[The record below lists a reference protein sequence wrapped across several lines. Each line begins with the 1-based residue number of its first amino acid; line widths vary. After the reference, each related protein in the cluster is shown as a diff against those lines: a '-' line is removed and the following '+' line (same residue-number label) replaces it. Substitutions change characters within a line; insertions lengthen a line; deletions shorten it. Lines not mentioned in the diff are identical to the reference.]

1 LEDFVVTYL
10 CCDKCGKCYEL
21 QQNES
26 PEDFD
31 NTCDCGEKLTVYKNL
46 KDFYKNNHPDKP
58 KKGKRG
64 LKFYS
69 LLLIIPVILIALAL
83 TLNWGNA
90 GDSTTLLGSNNLG
103 SVTKVVYSHP
113 GNTGPVI
120 AVVTGMHPR
129 EISAKEVLPGVVKS
143 YSQSHNIEIV
153 NYQVNVTN
161 DPTDFSVGRAH
172 GQDLVAQYVIP
183 DIKKSHYSL
192 VIIVHDHEKGYGS
205 NGYYIATPSMDSK
218 SVSLGQSVHN
228 LLPSF
233 NYYTRNTNQQ
243 PEGTSIQQV
252 DDPIVATG
260 TPVFVYEIP
269 EWLPDSDVYQNSTK
283 LLAAVYK
290 SL

>member
-1 LEDFVVTYL
+1 MTYL
-10 CCDKCGKCYEL
+10 CCDRCGMCYEL
-21 QQNES
+21 KSGES
-26 PEDFD
+26 PDDFD
-31 NTCDCGEKLTVYKNL
+31 DTCDCGDKLKVYKNL
-46 KDFYKNNHPDKP
+46 KDFYKNNPADKP
-58 KKGKRG
+58 KKGRRG
-64 LKFYS
+64 LKFSS
-69 LLLIIPVILIALAL
+69 LIVISIILIGLAL
-83 TLNWGNA
+83 TLTWGNA
-90 GDSTTLLGSNNLG
+90 GDSSTLLGSNSLG

-129 EISAKEVLPGVVKS
+129 EISAKEVLPSVVKS
-143 YSQSHNIEIV
+143 YSQSNNVKIV

-161 DPTDFSVGRAH
+161 DPQDFAVGRAN
-172 GQDLVAQYVIP
+172 GQALVAKYVIP

-205 NGYYIATPSMDSK
+205 NGYYIATPNMDSK
-218 SVSLGQSVHN
+218 SVSLGGSVHN
-228 LLPSF
+228 ILPSF
-233 NYYTRNTNQQ
+233 NYFTRNTNQQ

-252 DDPIVATG
+252 DDPIVASG
-260 TPVFVYEIP
+260 TPLFVYEIP

>member
-1 LEDFVVTYL
+1 MTYL
-10 CCDKCGKCYEL
+10 CCDRCGKCYEL
-21 QQNES
+21 QPGES

-31 NTCDCGEKLTVYKNL
+31 NTCDCGKKLKVYKNL
-46 KDFYKNNHPDKP
+46 QDFYKKNPPSKSE
-58 KKGKRG
+58 KRKRG
-64 LKFYS
+64 VKFYT
-69 LLLIIPVILIALAL
+69 LIIVSIIIIALVL
-83 TLNWGNA
+83 TLTWGV
-90 GDSTTLLGSNNLG
+90 GGSGTLLGSNSLG

-113 GNTGPVI
+113 GSTGPVI

-129 EISAKEVLPGVVKS
+129 EISAKEVLPGVVKA
-143 YSQSHNIEIV
+143 YSQSHNVEIV
-153 NYQVNVTN
+153 NYQVKVTK
-161 DPTDFSVGRAH
+161 DPTDFAVGRAN

-205 NGYYIATPSMDSK
+205 DGYYIATPSMDSR
-218 SVSLGQSVHN
+218 SVTLGQSVHN
-228 LLPSF
+228 ILPSF
-233 NYYTRNTNQQ
+233 NYFTRNTNQQ

-252 DDPIVATG
+252 DNPIVASG

-269 EWLPDSDVYQNSTK
+269 EWLPDSDVYSNSTK

>member
-1 LEDFVVTYL
+1 MTYL
-10 CCDKCGKCYEL
+10 CCDRCGKCYEL
-21 QQNES
+21 QLGES

-31 NTCDCGEKLTVYKNL
+31 NTCDCGKKLKVYKNL
-46 KDFYKNNHPDKP
+46 QDFYKKNPPSKSE
-58 KKGKRG
+58 KRKRG
-64 LKFYS
+64 VKFYT
-69 LLLIIPVILIALAL
+69 LIIVSIIIIALVL
-83 TLNWGNA
+83 TLTWGV
-90 GDSTTLLGSNNLG
+90 GGSGTLLGSNSLG

-113 GNTGPVI
+113 GSTGPVI

-129 EISAKEVLPGVVKS
+129 EISAKEVLPGVVKA
-143 YSQSHNIEIV
+143 YSQSHNVEIV
-153 NYQVNVTN
+153 NYQVKVTK
-161 DPTDFSVGRAH
+161 DPTDFAVGRAN

-205 NGYYIATPSMDSK
+205 DGYYIATPSMDSR
-218 SVSLGQSVHN
+218 SVTLGQSVHN
-228 LLPSF
+228 ILPSF
-233 NYYTRNTNQQ
+233 NYFTRNTNQQ

-252 DDPIVATG
+252 DNPIVASG

-269 EWLPDSDVYQNSTK
+269 EWLPDSDVYSNSTK

>member
-1 LEDFVVTYL
+1 MTYL

-21 QQNES
+21 QPGES

-31 NTCDCGEKLTVYKNL
+31 DTCDCGEKLTVYKNL
-46 KDFYKNNHPDKP
+46 KDFYKNNPQGKP

-64 LKFYS
+64 LKFYA
-69 LLLIIPVILIALAL
+69 LIIIPIILIAFAL
-83 TLNWGNA
+83 TWGNA
-90 GDSTTLLGSNNLG
+90 GYSTTLLGSNSLG
-103 SVTKVVYSHP
+103 TVSKVVYSHP
-113 GNTGPVI
+113 GDTGPVI

-143 YSQSHNIEIV
+143 YSQAHNVEIV
-153 NYQVNVTN
+153 NYQVNVTK
-161 DPTDFSVGRAH
+161 DPQDFSVGRAN

-192 VIIVHDHEKGYGS
+192 VIIVHDHERGYGS
-205 NGYYIATPSMDSK
+205 DGYYIATPSMDSK
-218 SVSLGQSVHN
+218 SITLGQSVHN
-228 LLPSF
+228 IFPSF
-233 NYYTRNTNQQ
+233 NYFTRNTNQQ

-269 EWLPDSDVYQNSTK
+269 EWLHDSDVYQNSTK

>member
-1 LEDFVVTYL
+1 VTYL

-21 QQNES
+21 QPGEA

-31 NTCDCGEKLTVYKNL
+31 DTCDCGEKLTVYKSL
-46 KDFYKNNHPDKP
+46 KDYYKNNPDGKP

-64 LKFYS
+64 LKFY
-69 LLLIIPVILIALAL
+69 LLILLIPVIVIAIVL
-83 TLNWGNA
+83 TLDLGNA
-90 GDSTTLLGSNNLG
+90 GYSSTVLGTNSLG

-113 GNTGPVI
+113 SDSGPVI

-129 EISAKEVLPGVVKS
+129 EISAKEVLPSVVKD
-143 YSQSHNIEIV
+143 YSQSHNVEIV
-153 NYQVNVTN
+153 NYQVDVTK
-161 DPTDFSVGRAH
+161 DPQDFSTGRAN

-192 VIIVHDHEKGYGS
+192 VIIVHDHELGYGS
-205 NGYYIATPSMDSK
+205 NGYYFATPSMDAK
-218 SVSLGQSVHN
+218 SVALGESVHN
-228 LLPSF
+228 NLPSF
-233 NYYTRNTNQQ
+233 NYFTRNTSQQ

-252 DDPIVATG
+252 DDPIVKTG

-269 EWLPDSDVYQNSTK
+269 EWLPDSDVYKNSIN